1 MCELFILSNGL
12 WISPENVSAD
22 TQDARVVA
30 QTSSLGAN
38 SINKV
43 IKVFFSFFWIP
54 ASHHIIGLK
63 HYDNSS
69 SSIVFTVKSIH
80 VDQNRQP
87 RLAEF

>member
-63 HYDNSS
+63 YYDNSS
-69 SSIVFTVKSIH
+69 SSSSWVLDEQQLSQLISYKTIK
-80 VDQNRQP
+80 
-87 RLAEF
+87 